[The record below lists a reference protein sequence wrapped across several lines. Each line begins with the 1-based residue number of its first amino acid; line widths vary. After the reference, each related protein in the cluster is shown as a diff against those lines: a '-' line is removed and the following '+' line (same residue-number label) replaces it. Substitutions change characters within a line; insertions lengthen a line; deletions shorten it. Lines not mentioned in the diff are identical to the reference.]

1 MKNVV
6 KLLIKLNKTVSTM
19 ESCTGG
25 CLANEITNVPGASD
39 IFKFGAVTYAN
50 EFKIKMGV
58 DSRIIDKYSV
68 YSMETAVDMAK
79 KITFFTLSDYG
90 IGVTGKLKRKDKNNL
105 YSSDNLVFIS
115 IYDKKLDK
123 SYNYS
128 YEVVKSTRASNKKDL
143 VKFIESKFMMILS
156 ESVKNFV

>member
-1 MKNVV
+1 MKDVV

-25 CLANEITNVPGASD
+25 CIANEITNVPGASD

-58 DSRIIDKYSV
+58 DSKIIDKYSV

-79 KITFFTLSDYG
+79 KITSFTLSDYG

-128 YEVVKSTRASNKKDL
+128 CEVVKSTRASNKKDL

-156 ESVKNFV
+156 K

>member
-1 MKNVV
+1 MKDVV
-6 KLLIKLNKTVSTM
+6 KILIKLNKTVSTM

-25 CLANEITNVPGASD
+25 CLANEITNVSGASD

-50 EFKIKMGV
+50 EFKVKMGV
-58 DSRIIDKYSV
+58 DSNIIDKYSV
-68 YSMETAVDMAK
+68 YSIETAVDMAK
-79 KITFFTLSDYG
+79 KITYFTLSDYG

-105 YSSDNLVFIS
+105 YSGDNLVFIS
-115 IYDKKLDK
+115 IYDRILDK

-143 VKFIESKFMMILS
+143 VKFIENNFMTILN
-156 ESVKNFV
+156 K

>member
-1 MKNVV
+1 MKDVV

-25 CLANEITNVPGASD
+25 CIANEITNVPGASD

-58 DSRIIDKYSV
+58 DSKIIDKYSV

-79 KITFFTLSDYG
+79 KITSFTLSDYG
-90 IGVTGKLKRKDKNNL
+90 IGVTGKLKRKDKNKVIIWAR
-105 YSSDNLVFIS
+105 S
-115 IYDKKLDK
+115 
-123 SYNYS
+123 
-128 YEVVKSTRASNKKDL
+128 
-143 VKFIESKFMMILS
+143 
-156 ESVKNFV
+156 

>member
-79 KITFFTLSDYG
+79 KITSFTLSDYG

-143 VKFIESKFMMILS
+143 VKFIESTFMMILS
-156 ESVKNFV
+156 K

>member
-25 CLANEITNVPGASD
+25 CLANEITNVSGASD

-105 YSSDNLVFIS
+105 CSSDNLVFIS

-156 ESVKNFV
+156 K

>member
-1 MKNVV
+1 MKDVV

-58 DSRIIDKYSV
+58 DSNIIDKYSV

-79 KITFFTLSDYG
+79 KITSFTLSDYG

-156 ESVKNFV
+156 K

>member
-1 MKNVV
+1 MKDVV

-58 DSRIIDKYSV
+58 DSKIIAKYSV

-79 KITFFTLSDYG
+79 KITSFTLSDYG

-156 ESVKNFV
+156 K

>member
-1 MKNVV
+1 MKDVV

-25 CLANEITNVPGASD
+25 CIANEITNVPGASD

-58 DSRIIDKYSV
+58 DSKIIDKYSV

-79 KITFFTLSDYG
+79 KITSFTLSDYG

-115 IYDKKLDK
+115 IYDKKIDK
-123 SYNYS
+123 SYNYIM
-128 YEVVKSTRASNKKDL
+128 KLLK
-143 VKFIESKFMMILS
+143 IL
-156 ESVKNFV
+156 EQVIKRI

>member
-1 MKNVV
+1 MNDVV

-25 CLANEITNVPGASD
+25 CIANEITNVPGASD

-58 DSRIIDKYSV
+58 DSKIIDKYSV

-79 KITFFTLSDYG
+79 KITSFTLSDYG

-115 IYDKKLDK
+115 IYDKKIDK

-128 YEVVKSTRASNKKDL
+128 YAVVKSTRASNKKDL

-156 ESVKNFV
+156 K

>member
-1 MKNVV
+1 MKDVV

-25 CLANEITNVPGASD
+25 CIANEITNVPGASD

-50 EFKIKMGV
+50 EFKIKKGV
-58 DSRIIDKYSV
+58 DSKIIDKYSV

-79 KITFFTLSDYG
+79 KITSFTLSDYG

-128 YEVVKSTRASNKKDL
+128 CEVVKSTRASNKKDL

-156 ESVKNFV
+156 K

>member
-1 MKNVV
+1 MKDVV

-58 DSRIIDKYSV
+58 DSKIIDKYSV

-79 KITFFTLSDYG
+79 KITSFTLSDYG

-143 VKFIESKFMMILS
+143 VKFIESKFMMMLS
-156 ESVKNFV
+156 K

>member
-1 MKNVV
+1 MKDVV

-58 DSRIIDKYSV
+58 DSKIIDKYSV

-79 KITFFTLSDYG
+79 KITSFTLSDYG

-156 ESVKNFV
+156 K

>member
-25 CLANEITNVPGASD
+25 CIANEITNVPGASD

-156 ESVKNFV
+156 K

>member
-25 CLANEITNVPGASD
+25 CLANEITNIPGASD

-79 KITFFTLSDYG
+79 KITSFTLSDYG

-156 ESVKNFV
+156 K

>member
-79 KITFFTLSDYG
+79 KITSFTLSDYG

-128 YEVVKSTRASNKKDL
+128 YEVVNSTRASNKKDL

-156 ESVKNFV
+156 K

>member
-1 MKNVV
+1 MKDVV

-58 DSRIIDKYSV
+58 DSKIIDKYSV

-79 KITFFTLSDYG
+79 KITSFTLSDYG

-115 IYDKKLDK
+115 IYDKKLGK

-156 ESVKNFV
+156 K

>member
-1 MKNVV
+1 MKDVV

-25 CLANEITNVPGASD
+25 CIANEITNVPGASD

-58 DSRIIDKYSV
+58 DSKIIDKYSV

-79 KITFFTLSDYG
+79 KITSFTLSDYG

-115 IYDKKLDK
+115 IYDKKIDK

-128 YEVVKSTRASNKKDL
+128 YAVVKSTRASNKKDL

-156 ESVKNFV
+156 K

>member
-1 MKNVV
+1 MKDVV

-25 CLANEITNVPGASD
+25 CIANEITNVPGASD

-58 DSRIIDKYSV
+58 DSKIIDKYSV

-79 KITFFTLSDYG
+79 KITSFTLSDYG
-90 IGVTGKLKRKDKNNL
+90 IGITGKLKRKDKNNL

-143 VKFIESKFMMILS
+143 VKFIEIKFMMILS
-156 ESVKNFV
+156 K

>member
-1 MKNVV
+1 MKDVV

-25 CLANEITNVPGASD
+25 CIANEITNVPGASD

-58 DSRIIDKYSV
+58 DSKIIDKYSV

-79 KITFFTLSDYG
+79 KITSFTLSDYG
-90 IGVTGKLKRKDKNNL
+90 MGVTGKLKRKDKNNL

-115 IYDKKLDK
+115 IYDKKIDK

-128 YEVVKSTRASNKKDL
+128 YEVVKNTRASNKKDL

-156 ESVKNFV
+156 K

>member
-1 MKNVV
+1 MKDVV

-19 ESCTGG
+19 ESCSGG
-25 CLANEITNVPGASD
+25 CIANEITNVPGASD

-50 EFKIKMGV
+50 EFKIKKGV
-58 DSRIIDKYSV
+58 DSKIIDKYSV

-79 KITFFTLSDYG
+79 KITSFTLSDYG

-128 YEVVKSTRASNKKDL
+128 CEVVKSTRASNKKDL

-156 ESVKNFV
+156 K

>member
-1 MKNVV
+1 MKDVV

-25 CLANEITNVPGASD
+25 CIANEITNVPGASD

-58 DSRIIDKYSV
+58 DSKIIDKYSV

-79 KITFFTLSDYG
+79 KITSFTLSDYG

-115 IYDKKLDK
+115 IYDKKIDK
-123 SYNYS
+123 RR
-128 YEVVKSTRASNKKDL
+128 TL
-143 VKFIESKFMMILS
+143 ILKLRIRLLKIIRIFLS
-156 ESVKNFV
+156 IFYIMF

>member
-68 YSMETAVDMAK
+68 YSMETAVDMAR

-143 VKFIESKFMMILS
+143 VKFIESKFMMMLS
-156 ESVKNFV
+156 K

>member
-156 ESVKNFV
+156 K

>member
-1 MKNVV
+1 MKDVV

-25 CLANEITNVPGASD
+25 CIANEITNVPGASD

-58 DSRIIDKYSV
+58 DSKIIDKYSV
-68 YSMETAVDMAK
+68 YIMETAVDMAK
-79 KITFFTLSDYG
+79 KITSFTLSDYG

-128 YEVVKSTRASNKKDL
+128 CEVVKSTRASNKKDL

-156 ESVKNFV
+156 K

>member
-79 KITFFTLSDYG
+79 KITSFTLSDYG

-115 IYDKKLDK
+115 INDKKLDK

-156 ESVKNFV
+156 K

>member
-68 YSMETAVDMAK
+68 YSMETAVDMAR

-156 ESVKNFV
+156 K

>member
-79 KITFFTLSDYG
+79 KITSFTLSDYG
-90 IGVTGKLKRKDKNNL
+90 IGITGKLKRKDKNNL

-156 ESVKNFV
+156 K